1 MKQLLLILVLSAAAL
16 SAGARITV
24 YKSTIEDRVAKAR
37 QHNTLSNAKLDMKG
51 DNIVFKGLPSK
62 NMEYYV
68 IDANGN
74 VARSGTMNRKN
85 NKLDMN
91 KLPKGSNTIALKQ
104 GENIKVFGWLEEVVV
119 KG

>member
-24 YKSTIEDRVAKAR
+24 YKSTIEDRAAKAR

-51 DNIVFKGLPSK
+51 DNIVFKGLPK
-62 NMEYYV
+62 NNMDYYV

-74 VARSGTMNRKN
+74 VAQSGTLSRKN
-85 NKLDMN
+85 NTLDMA
-91 KLPKGSNTIALKQ
+91 KLPKGANTIALKQ
-104 GENIKVFGWLEEVVV
+104 GETVKVFGWLPEVVV